1 MQSSLDP
8 ESLQASLHKAFGDLS
23 DPRIETACAHPLLNI
38 ITIALFATLAGADGW
53 QAIETYGQS
62 KRDWLATFL
71 DLANG
76 IPSRDTFARVFARL
90 DPLVLEARFQDWV
103 GLIAGQLG
111 TELIAIDGKTLRG
124 SYDRERGL
132 QALQLVSAWASDQ
145 RLVLGQCAVDGK
157 SNEITAI
164 PLLLAQLALTGAI
177 VSIDAMGT
185 QTAIARQIR
194 TADADYILAL
204 KGNHPKLSKM
214 ASDWF
219 ANHNRD
225 GVEAPPEVCYSRCES
240 GHHRIETRSVWQV
253 PATEVFEARQI
264 QAWEG
269 LQTLVV
275 VESTRQ
281 LWNKTTREVRFYI
294 SSVVATAEAFAG
306 YVRSHW
312 GVENQLHWCLDVT
325 FSEDS
330 CRIRR
335 GHGAHNLSL
344 LRRMALNLLRL
355 EKSKGSLKMK
365 RYRAGLDNQFL
376 LKILRDSGLF

>member
-1 MQSSLDP
+1 MQHSLTP
-8 ESLQASLHKAFGDLS
+8 ESLQASLHNAFGDIP
-23 DPRIETACAHPLLNI
+23 DPRVETACLHPLLNI

-53 QAIETYGQS
+53 HAIKTYGQA
-62 KRDWLATFL
+62 KQDWLATFL
-71 DLANG
+71 NLSQG
-76 IPSRDTFARVFARL
+76 IPSQDTFARVFSRL

-103 GLIAGQLG
+103 RLIARQLG
-111 TELIAIDGKTLRG
+111 TELIALDGKTLRG
-124 SYDRERGL
+124 SYDREQGL

-164 PLLLAQLALTGAI
+164 PLLLAQLELQGAI
-177 VSIDAMGT
+177 ISIDAMGT

-194 TADADYILAL
+194 TAGADYILAL
-204 KGNHPKLSKM
+204 KGNHPKLLQA
-214 ASDWF
+214 ASEWF
-219 ANHNRD
+219 ANFDR
-225 GVEAPPEVCYSRCES
+225 EASAIPPEGRYSHCES
-240 GHHRIETRSVWQV
+240 GHHRVETRTVWQF
-253 PATEVFEARQI
+253 PATEVFDARQL

-294 SSVVATAEAFAG
+294 SSVAATAKTFAG

-376 LKILRDSGLF
+376 VKILLDSGLF